1 MTTEDTQTH
10 EATQAS
16 PPPQPPPARPYPP
29 LSALRRSRTDRKL
42 AGVSGGLGRYAGV
55 DPLIFRILFVL
66 LTFFGGTGLLLYA
79 AAWLLVPADGEA
91 ESEGQRLFNGRSSS
105 SVSTVIAIVVVIV
118 LGLAATGAMFDTG
131 PGLGGLGVLIVI
143 GVIVVLLFRNGQR
156 PVVDSSSGV
165 PYAPAYGPVPPPEP
179 GAFGQTPGT
188 AYAQPSPGYVPPG
201 PPTYTA
207 PTAPY
212 LPPPPGPAKE
222 KSVLGR
228 VTVSIA
234 LIGTGLMV
242 AWNSVSDDDFKVV
255 AIFATA
261 LAVVAVGLIVGAF
274 LGRARGLILLGILL
288 TIATSISG
296 AVDQHVEGGVGERT
310 WVPTTVAEAERPFR
324 LGVGDAEL
332 DLTGLPPGSAVDVD
346 VSVGMGELRVIV
358 PDDARVVVDGSVGA
372 GTMRLFEERTRD
384 GTGLS
389 DRTTSDPSPGAAPGA
404 PLLTIDAEVGLGE
417 LEVRR

>member
-1 MTTEDTQTH
+1 MTTDDTQTH

-29 LSALRRSRTDRKL
+29 LSELRRSRTDRKL

-105 SVSTVIAIVVVIV
+105 SVSTVIAIVVVLV
-118 LGLAATGAMFDTG
+118 LGLAATGAMLDTG
-131 PGLGGLGVLIVI
+131 PGVGGLGVLIVI
-143 GVIVVLLFRNGQR
+143 GVIVVLLLRNGQR
-156 PVVDSSSGV
+156 PTVDGASGG

-188 AYAQPSPGYVPPG
+188 AYAQPAPGYVPPG
-201 PPTYTA
+201 PPTYLA

-212 LPPPPGPAKE
+212 LPPPPGPPKE
-222 KSVLGR
+222 RSVLGR
-228 VTVSIA
+228 VTVSVA
-234 LIGTGLMV
+234 LIVVGLMV
-242 AWNSVSDDDFKVV
+242 GWNSVAEKDFKVV
-255 AIFATA
+255 AIFGTA
-261 LAVVAVGLIVGAF
+261 LAVVAAGLLVGAF
-274 LGRARGLILLGILL
+274 AGRARGLILLGILL
-288 TIATSISG
+288 TIATSVS
-296 AVDQHVEGGVGERT
+296 AAADQHVGAGVGERT
-310 WVPTTVAEAERPFR
+310 WAPTTVAEAERPFR

-332 DLTGLPPGSAVDVD
+332 DLTRLPAGSTVDVD
-346 VSVGMGELRVIV
+346 VRVGVGELRVIV
-358 PDDARVVVDGSVGA
+358 PEDARVVVDGSVGA
-372 GTMRLFEERTRD
+372 GTMQLLDGPSFD
-384 GTGLS
+384 GTDLERS
-389 DRTTSDPSPGAAPGA
+389 LTSAAPGGA
-404 PLLTIDAEVGLGE
+404 TSGTVITIDAELGLGD